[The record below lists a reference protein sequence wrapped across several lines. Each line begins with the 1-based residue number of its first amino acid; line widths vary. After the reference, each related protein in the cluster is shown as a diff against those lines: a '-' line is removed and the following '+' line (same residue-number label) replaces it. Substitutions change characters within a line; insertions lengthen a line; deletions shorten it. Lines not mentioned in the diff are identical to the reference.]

1 VLYLRDRDPVDGHSK
16 FDEAL
21 WLINDNMIHGSNKVK
36 IKKKKP
42 TQLSTLNPQPHPR
55 HSTPKGYPQ
64 KNGH

>member
-1 VLYLRDRDPVDGHSK
+1 VSPEHHHSGIDVENKLYTYYISTVL
-16 FDEAL
+16 
-21 WLINDNMIHGSNKVK
+21 IKVK